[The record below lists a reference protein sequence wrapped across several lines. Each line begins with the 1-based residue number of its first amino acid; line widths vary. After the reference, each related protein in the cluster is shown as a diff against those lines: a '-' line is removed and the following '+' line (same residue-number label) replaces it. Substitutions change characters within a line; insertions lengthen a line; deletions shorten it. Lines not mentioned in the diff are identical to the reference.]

1 MINSSNMLDEKAI
14 SALVDLVHVVNQR
27 LCEFYQH
34 YQLSQELQITQKT
47 DNSPVTEADLAA
59 HHLIEQGLN
68 QLMPTIPVLS
78 EESSSYELRH
88 QWQQFWLVDPLDG
101 TREFINK
108 TGEFTVNIA
117 LIIAGQVVVSLIG
130 VPTLKRIYFSQKDQP
145 VYRIDELITEAGQQ
159 LSWQQIAVQPVDLSH
174 WSIAISR
181 RSEWKVYQQFKH
193 ALDSNNQSF
202 ACNNAGSAYKFC
214 LMLENE
220 VDVYPRFHPTSEWDT
235 ASGQGLLEAIGGG
248 LFDLQGRPF
257 CYNQRH
263 DLLNGNFVAVRHLDY
278 LPAALQA
285 ANQATKM
292 DV

>member
-1 MINSSNMLDEKAI
+1 MLNSSNMLDEKAI
-14 SALVDLVHVVNQR
+14 HALVNLTQLVNQR
-27 LCEFYQH
+27 LCEFYRH
-34 YQLSQELQITQKT
+34 YQHSQELQISQKN

-68 QLMPTIPVLS
+68 QLTPTIPVLS

-117 LIIAGQVVVSLIG
+117 LIISGQVVLSLIG
-130 VPTLKRIYFSQKDQP
+130 VPTLGRIYFSQKDQP
-145 VYRIDELITEAGQQ
+145 VYRIDDTAQGLQWTKRG
-159 LSWQQIAVQPVDLSH
+159 IAPVNLDH
-174 WSIAISR
+174 WSVAMSR
-181 RSEWKVYQQFKH
+181 RSEKRVYQQFKH
-193 ALDSNNQSF
+193 ALDTSNQAFS
-202 ACNNAGSAYKFC
+202 CNNAGSAYKFC

-235 ASGQGLLEAIGGG
+235 ASGQGLLESMGGG
-248 LFDLQGRPF
+248 LFDLQGKAF

-278 LPAALQA
+278 LPAALKAANFAIQA
-285 ANQATKM
+285 AG
-292 DV
+292 